1 MYFLYSN
8 NDAPPRIEPTREK
21 KLEINLFA
29 LETKRDAEKRTLMHN
44 ILFICLWD
52 RIPCPLDCDRSA
64 GRDVKKHSHNT
75 HDNFFSLINLFFLI
89 SCVVCFVVASRL
101 THNAIDIV
109 AGWAGAP
116 LPPIWDE
123 WVMRAGLCTVSAPLA
138 ACSPPPA
145 NSALPPTA
153 RFLALHLL
161 HQQTLYFIVQAKS
174 RVRELYQQTCLHF
187 AQQGMLD
194 TDLFGLALICGK
206 KT

>member
-1 MYFLYSN
+1 MFTRARLFYDWLIFL
-8 NDAPPRIEPTREK
+8 
-21 KLEINLFA
+21 LLFVS
-29 LETKRDAEKRTLMHN
+29 E
-44 ILFICLWD
+44 
-52 RIPCPLDCDRSA
+52 
-64 GRDVKKHSHNT
+64 
-75 HDNFFSLINLFFLI
+75 
-89 SCVVCFVVASRL
+89 
-101 THNAIDIV
+101 
-109 AGWAGAP
+109 WAGAP
-116 LPPIWDE
+116 LTPIWDE
-123 WVMRAGLCTVSAPLA
+123 RVMRAGLCTVSAPLA

-206 KT
+206 YSI